1 MITKSQIYR
10 ASIDLIPILVLASID
25 ISVGIDT
32 IDIRIDPPTSS

>member
-10 ASIDLIPILVLASID
+10 ASIDLIN